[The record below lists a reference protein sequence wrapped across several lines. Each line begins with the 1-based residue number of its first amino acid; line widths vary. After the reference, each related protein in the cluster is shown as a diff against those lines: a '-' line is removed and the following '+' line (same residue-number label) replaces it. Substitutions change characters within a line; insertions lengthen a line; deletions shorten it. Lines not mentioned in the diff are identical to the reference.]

1 MEKIKKTLIFTVV
14 LMMKMWYFS
23 VSSLLAIILKIFIK
37 RSKMKSFDNVNVE
50 LAGNSYFDG
59 AVTSRTI
66 NFADGTKK
74 TLGFM
79 LPGEYEFG
87 TVAAELMEITS
98 GELDVKLPNSN
109 EWVAV
114 KGGES
119 FDVPANAKFQ
129 VNVKTITDYCCSYL

>member
-1 MEKIKKTLIFTVV
+1 
-14 LMMKMWYFS
+14 MKQ
-23 VSSLLAIILKIFIK
+23 
-37 RSKMKSFDNVNVE
+37 FDNVAVV

-59 AVTSRTI
+59 AVTSRTV
-66 NFADGTKK
+66 NFADGSKK

-98 GELDVKLPNSN
+98 GELEVKLPNSDR
-109 EWVAV
+109 WTAV

-119 FDVPANAKFQ
+119 FDVPANSKFQ
-129 VNVKTITDYCCSYL
+129 VKVKRITDYCCSYL

>member
-1 MEKIKKTLIFTVV
+1 MQKFE
-14 LMMKMWYFS
+14 
-23 VSSLLAIILKIFIK
+23 
-37 RSKMKSFDNVNVE
+37 NVEVE

-59 AVTSRTI
+59 AVTSRTV
-66 NFADGTKK
+66 NFTDGSKK

-87 TVAAELMEITS
+87 TAAAELMEITS
-98 GELDVKLPNSN
+98 GELAVQLPNSD
-109 EWVAV
+109 EWISI

-119 FDVPANAKFQ
+119 FDVPANSKFK